1 MRRIQIQTRTS
12 QLLITHIN
20 QGTNHLVYHQ
30 GDLFSSHH
38 SSIFSDPL
46 TVIIGFLVTCQGGI
60 FNVHHSSIFSDLSPV
75 ILAFSVTRQGILFSE
90 TLG

>member
-20 QGTNHLVYHQ
+20 QATNHLVYHQ

-38 SSIFSDPL
+38 SSIFSDLL
-46 TVIIGFLVTCQGGI
+46 TIIIGFSVTCQGVI
-60 FNVHHSSIFSDLSPV
+60 FSLHHSSIFSDLSPV
-75 ILAFSVTRQGILFSE
+75 ILAFLVTRQGSLFSE
-90 TLG
+90 MLG